1 MEMEY
6 RTLGRTGLKVS
17 GLGFGVIRLAEPAV
31 LFEAMDM
38 GINYFDTARTYQRG
52 NNGKMLGDVLRQ
64 YGREKVFIAT
74 KIPPYYK
81 RLGMKR
87 LNDQKSLE
95 DKLERSLKDFKT
107 TTFMYFSHNIKDPDW
122 PAHDEMLIF
131 CLKNKR
137 NRKGTLCGHL
147 LPFGRQ
153 DVCGHCGSGV
163 KSRRL

>member
-17 GLGFGVIRLAEPAV
+17 ALSFGVMRLAEPAV
-31 LFEAMDM
+31 LFEALDM
-38 GINYFDTARTYQRG
+38 GINYFDTAHTYQRG
-52 NNGKMLGDVLRQ
+52 NNEKMLGDVLRQ

-95 DKLERSLKDFKT
+95 AKLEKSLKRLQTDYVDVLFL
-107 TTFMYFSHNIKDPDW
+107 HNIKDPDW
-122 PAHDEMLIF
+122 PAHDEMLSF
-131 CLKNKR
+131 CQKMKETGKAR
-137 NRKGTLCGHL
+137 FVGISFHW
-147 LPFGRQ
+147 
-153 DVCGHCGSGV
+153 
-163 KSRRL
+163 